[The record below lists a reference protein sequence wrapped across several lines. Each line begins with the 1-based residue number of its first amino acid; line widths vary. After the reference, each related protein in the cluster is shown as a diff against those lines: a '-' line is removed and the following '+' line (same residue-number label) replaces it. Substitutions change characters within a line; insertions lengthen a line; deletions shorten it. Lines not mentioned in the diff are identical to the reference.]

1 MAPVLNRILVPLD
14 GSAVAAT
21 ALGFALLIP
30 SHHVRLLRVVQPDD
44 LGAGDLE
51 EQMAAARASL
61 EPAVAEMV
69 RHGRAAEAV
78 VELEDPATEILDAAA
93 DVDMIVMTS
102 RGVGA
107 SNRSVFGSVA
117 DRVAHHS
124 PVPVLLLRGDHRP
137 TTEPLVARIVIP
149 LDGSDLS
156 EAALRPAID
165 LSCDLG
171 VPLHLVRVVESDP
184 VREAVRGGPMVA
196 SATARATQRALG
208 DAERYLDARAQVAR
222 DRNCV
227 AVTETRTGY
236 PVTELI
242 ASLKPGDLVVMA
254 SHGRGGIG
262 RWLLGSVADRLVRE
276 APAPVLLVPRRG
288 R

>member
-1 MAPVLNRILVPLD
+1 MIERILVPLD

-21 ALGFALLIP
+21 ALGFATLIP

-44 LGAGDLE
+44 VAAGSLE
-51 EQMAAARASL
+51 EQMAEARVSL
-61 EPAVAEMV
+61 EPAAKELL
-69 RHGRAAEAV
+69 RHGREVEVAV
-78 VELEDPATEILDAAA
+78 EMEDPASEILEAAA
-93 DVDMIVMTS
+93 DADLIVMTT
-102 RGVGA
+102 RGSGA
-107 SNRSVFGSVA
+107 ANRAVFGSVA
-117 DRVAHHS
+117 DRVANHS
-124 PVPVLLLRGDHRP
+124 PVPVLLLRGDNQP
-137 TTEPLVARIVIP
+137 TTEPLVARVVVP

-165 LSCDLG
+165 VSCDLG
-171 VPLHLVRVVESDP
+171 VPLHLVRVVDSDP
-184 VREAVRGGPMVA
+184 VRDTVRGGPMAA
-196 SATARATQRALG
+196 SATGRATERAVG
-208 DAERYLDARAQVAR
+208 EANRYLDARAQVAR

-242 ASLKPGDLVVMA
+242 ATLKQGDLVVMS
-254 SHGRGGIG
+254 SHGRGGFG
-262 RWLLGSVADRLVRE
+262 RWLLGSVADRLIRE

>member
-1 MAPVLNRILVPLD
+1 MLERILVPLD
-14 GSAVAAT
+14 GSEVAA
-21 ALGFALLIP
+21 ASLGFAKLIP
-30 SHHVRLLRVVQPDD
+30 SQYIRLLRVVQPDD
-44 LGAGDLE
+44 LSTGDLE
-51 EQMAAARASL
+51 DRMAEARASL
-61 EPAVAEMV
+61 ESAAKELR
-69 RHGRAAEAV
+69 RHGRS
-78 VELEDPATEILDAAA
+78 VEIAIEMEDPASEILDAA
-93 DVDMIVMTS
+93 VDANLIVMTTRGGGATS
-102 RGVGA
+102 RA
-107 SNRSVFGSVA
+107 VFGSVA

-124 PVPVLLLRGDHRP
+124 PVPVLLLRGDNRP
-137 TTEPLVARIVIP
+137 TTEPLVARIVVP
-149 LDGSDLS
+149 LDGSELS

-184 VREAVRGGPMVA
+184 VRETVLGGPLVA
-196 SATARATQRALG
+196 SATARATERAIA
-208 DAERYLDARAQVAR
+208 DAERYLDSRAQIAR

-227 AVTETRTGY
+227 AVTEARAGY

-242 ASLKPGDLVVMA
+242 ATLKPGDVVVMS